1 MNHKDLELWKRAH
14 RLSYDVA
21 VELSRCTNPD
31 FINQTNQSSSAILC
45 NIEAGF
51 NKDSVSE
58 KRRFLAYAR
67 EALAEFKIQI
77 YVGQRLGY
85 INNDKAA
92 SWRMELHK
100 IRIRLTALIKATE
113 NQ

>member
-51 NKDSVSE
+51 NKDSASE

-77 YVGQRLGY
+77 YVAQRLGY
-85 INNDKAA
+85 INNEKAA